1 MKNKWRSTTMGR
13 PRNEFFIVP
22 GCTLGTMLAS
32 NCIGVPC
39 ETCGWNTD
47 EQERRR
53 KLIRQGGLT
62 EDPETGLRRLVVP
75 ERRTH

>member
-1 MKNKWRSTTMGR
+1 MGR
-13 PRNEFFIVP
+13 PRTEFFVVP

-39 ETCGWNTD
+39 ETCGWNED

-53 KLIRQGGLT
+53 KLIRKNGLT
-62 EDPETGLRRLVVP
+62 VDPETGLRRLVIP
-75 ERRTH
+75 ERRKA